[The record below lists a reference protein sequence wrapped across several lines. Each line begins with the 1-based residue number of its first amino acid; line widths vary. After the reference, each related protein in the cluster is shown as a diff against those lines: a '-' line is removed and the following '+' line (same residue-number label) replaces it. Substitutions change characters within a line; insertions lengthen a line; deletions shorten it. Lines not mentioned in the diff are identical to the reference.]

1 MEYIHTLLNDYMG
14 IDKLL
19 DARVI
24 SVLIINIFL
33 IIFSRRILRSVSHMD
48 DQDSRF
54 IFRLNIF
61 RALNLLII
69 FAFGYYHVSEPVAG
83 KGWGLKF
90 ASVLVI
96 LYLSYFSTYL
106 IHHVIR
112 LRYGKPREV
121 NGEKQHLDT
130 YNSRI
135 LNIFTTLIIFVMT
148 LIAVVRILGFG
159 SILEAG
165 GVLGFIGV
173 FLALT
178 QSTWAPDILSGLI
191 ILNSGM
197 VEVGDVI
204 ELGNDDCSIG
214 VVHKTKVF
222 HTEILNLLNN
232 HRVMIK
238 NSMLREYKI
247 NNLSKF
253 ASAKGLR
260 ERLFFNID
268 YAASE
273 EKVRSMF
280 LAAFEDAANS
290 REIAIEYQYPLEIGI
305 SETGDYA
312 VLWSVYY
319 YTKDVRNIIKTRQQ
333 LREVILKTS
342 KNFDISLATPQLH
355 VIEKTTRKKP
365 VNERNN
371 QVAAKTNIPHKRDDK
386 AES

>member
-1 MEYIHTLLNDYMG
+1 MNYLHTLLNDHIG
-14 IDKLL
+14 LDRLL
-19 DARVI
+19 DAKVL
-24 SVLIINIFL
+24 SVLIINIIL
-33 IIFSRRILRSVSHMD
+33 IVFARRILRAVSHMNE
-48 DQDSRF
+48 QDSKF

-69 FAFGYYHVSEPVAG
+69 FAFGYYHVSEPVAS
-83 KGWGLKF
+83 KGWGLRL

-106 IHHVIR
+106 LHYIIR
-112 LRYGKPREV
+112 MRYGRTRDI
-121 NGEKQHLDT
+121 NGEKRHLDT

-135 LNIFTTLIIFVMT
+135 LNIFTTLVIFIMT

-191 ILNSGM
+191 ILNSGI

-204 ELGNDDCSIG
+204 ELGDDDSSIG
-214 VVHKTKVF
+214 MVHKTKVF

-238 NSMLREYKI
+238 NSILREYKI

-260 ERLFFNID
+260 ERLLFNID
-268 YAASE
+268 YAAQE
-273 EKVRSMF
+273 EKVREMF
-280 LAAFEDAANS
+280 LTAFEEANNS
-290 REIAIEYQYPLEIGI
+290 REIAIEFQYPLEIGI

-312 VLWSVYY
+312 VSWSAYY

-333 LREVILKTS
+333 FRELILKTS
-342 KNFDISLATPQLH
+342 KKLEISLATPQLH
-355 VIEKTTRKKP
+355 RIEK
-365 VNERNN
+365 
-371 QVAAKTNIPHKRDDK
+371 A
-386 AES
+386 